1 LYEPRLAFDKS
12 VTYVYS
18 ENKDS
23 ITRRNDREYK
33 FTGLEFLAKNLVWAA
48 KEYLNNYKEH
58 KLAEFCV
65 QRDMH
70 IESLK
75 RENHDYAKKLT
86 EMREKVEK
94 YDKTFESVKEL
105 YAEIK
110 KLSVDDYLKLY
121 KMMNSDVTGTV
132 SYTTIS
138 SSGITSINGSW

>member
-1 LYEPRLAFDKS
+1 MSEETNKVEE
-12 VTYVYS
+12 VT
-18 ENKDS
+18 EEINPID
-23 ITRRNDREYK
+23 
-33 FTGLEFLAKNLVWAA
+33 
-48 KEYLNNYKEH
+48 EYLNNYKEQ

-65 QRDMH
+65 QKDKH

-75 RENHDYAKKLT
+75 RENHDYAKKLV

-121 KMMNSDVTGTV
+121 KMMNSDVVGTV
-132 SYTTIS
+132 SCTKIS
-138 SSGITSINGSW
+138 STGVTSINGGW

>member
-1 LYEPRLAFDKS
+1 M
-12 VTYVYS
+12 S
-18 ENKDS
+18 EE
-23 ITRRNDREYK
+23 T
-33 FTGLEFLAKNLVWAA
+33 KNVEEIVEEINPID
-48 KEYLNNYKEH
+48 EYLNNYKEQ

-65 QRDMH
+65 QKDKH

-132 SYTTIS
+132 SQTTIS
-138 SSGITSINGSW
+138 SSGITSINGSWQDLDFLFYWHFRR

>member
-1 LYEPRLAFDKS
+1 M
-12 VTYVYS
+12 
-18 ENKDS
+18 NKE
-23 ITRRNDREYK
+23 T
-33 FTGLEFLAKNLVWAA
+33 KNVEEVVEEINPID
-48 KEYLNNYKEH
+48 EYLNNYKEQ

-65 QRDMH
+65 YKDRE
-70 IESLK
+70 IKTLR
-75 RENHDYAKKLT
+75 RENHTYAEQLFEIRK
-86 EMREKVEK
+86 KVEK